1 MLESLEF
8 STKADSSNSIQCAV
22 MDVKGFSFRVVTL
35 FVNFLYRGKVD
46 CDDMSIRLELARM
59 GQCNAVSLL
68 QKLMLHEMEI
78 DWTDEEGTPP
88 SVDEFYT
95 TNFDLAT
102 LWRDI
107 VSYSRHHCY
116 LKVVGFRAQDFLVCS
131 DSWPVSKRSPLLF
144 AIDRVYDNNPN
155 HTFAM
160 LQNATQEAQEI
171 LYVMRQMPYDQIRL
185 IDNAALAQQVGPA
198 NLWQLA
204 FSDRRENKTSST
216 DRMPWSE
223 VVSWIIACRY
233 SVPAG
238 PCVKFLC
245 GMFCNDCFATVCQT

>member
-22 MDVKGFSFRVVTL
+22 IDVKGFSFRVVTL

-78 DWTDEEGTPP
+78 DWADEGGTPP

-107 VSYSRHHCY
+107 VSSSRHHCY

-144 AIDRVYDNNPN
+144 AVDRVYDNNPN

-185 IDNAALAQQVGPA
+185 IDNAALAQHVGPA

-204 FSDRRENKTSST
+204 FSARRENKTSST

-223 VVSWIIACRY
+223 VVSWIIACGY